1 MPMDCFSS
9 RALSEQNASGRGSSL
24 LFSRASF
31 PATGIHLVGKR
42 PSRKVV
48 LFLALA
54 ALVATPCRVAWA
66 QNAPNASVGATAS
79 SMPATPTTRV
89 LAIGRLTKPPTTAD
103 FRAVMPG
110 EVRDTV
116 ELYLAGKI
124 ADWYVTKDAPGVVFI
139 LDVRSVEEARDLTK
153 ALPLV
158 KAGLMQFQLIPL
170 GPLAPLKLLTN

>member
-1 MPMDCFSS
+1 MDRNSS
-9 RALSEQNASGRGSSL
+9 
-24 LFSRASF
+24 
-31 PATGIHLVGKR
+31 
-42 PSRKVV
+42 SRKV
-48 LFLALA
+48 ALA
-54 ALVATPCRVAWA
+54 VAWAALIAAPCPVAWA
-66 QNAPNASVGATAS
+66 QTAPNGTVGVTPS

-103 FRAVMPG
+103 FQSIMPG

-139 LDVRSVEEARDLTK
+139 LDVRSVDEARDLTK

-158 KAGLMQFQLIPL
+158 KAGLMQFQFTPL
-170 GPLAPLKLLTN
+170 GPLAPLKLLTK